1 MKDSLLFVFK
11 ILIFV
16 PLISALIFFTFPFGY
31 AQDYSFSPKGDSAV
45 HNRWVDSVFKTMT
58 EDEKIGQLFMVE
70 LSSKWTID
78 DNRFQAIESY
88 INNYHIGGVIFF
100 YGGPVRQAGLTNYL
114 QKKSKIPLMIAQDG
128 EWGLAMRLDS
138 TVSFPR
144 NLCLGAVK
152 NNEIIYETG
161 LEIGKICNR
170 MGVNIDFM
178 PCVDIYDNPLNTVIA
193 NRSFGSNIHDVAQK
207 AYAIVL
213 GMEENRILCTAKH
226 FPGHGNTNVDS
237 HEALPVISDSK
248 EKIDSAA
255 LYPFKYLIE
264 NKIGGVMIGHLFVP
278 AFDEGLEKTPSSI
291 SKKIINDLLI
301 NTLNFNG
308 LVFTDALQMKGVSA
322 NYPSGELEVRAFE
335 AGVDVFLMPSDCKK
349 SFFAVKEAVKSGRI
363 SQSEIDKR
371 CKKILLAKKRMG
383 LDKFSPVKT
392 QNLYQDLNRLETR
405 LLVKKIYENAI
416 TLVKN
421 DLSILPIRDF
431 SDKKIAALSISKD
444 GTTTEFEKHFL
455 QYSNSVKL
463 FSISKT
469 ASQKEF
475 DTLYNKLESFD
486 YVIIGLH
493 DVNSY
498 PKNFGLTDIT
508 VNFVDKICKRQK
520 IVVDFFNSPL
530 AINKFQNYK
539 QFSSIVISYEDTP
552 LAREISSDM
561 IFGSLNFKGKLP
573 LNVNNDFKE
582 GQSITTENL
591 KL

>member
-1 MKDSLLFVFK
+1 MKDRLLFVFK

-255 LYPFKYLIE
+255 LYPCKYLIE
-264 NKIGGVMIGHLFVP
+264 IQRTCL
-278 AFDEGLEKTPSSI
+278 
-291 SKKIINDLLI
+291 
-301 NTLNFNG
+301 
-308 LVFTDALQMKGVSA
+308 
-322 NYPSGELEVRAFE
+322 Y
-335 AGVDVFLMPSDCKK
+335 
-349 SFFAVKEAVKSGRI
+349 GRI
-363 SQSEIDKR
+363 ANER
-371 CKKILLAKKRMG
+371 R
-383 LDKFSPVKT
+383 V
-392 QNLYQDLNRLETR
+392 
-405 LLVKKIYENAI
+405 
-416 TLVKN
+416 
-421 DLSILPIRDF
+421 
-431 SDKKIAALSISKD
+431 
-444 GTTTEFEKHFL
+444 
-455 QYSNSVKL
+455 
-463 FSISKT
+463 
-469 ASQKEF
+469 
-475 DTLYNKLESFD
+475 
-486 YVIIGLH
+486 
-493 DVNSY
+493 
-498 PKNFGLTDIT
+498 
-508 VNFVDKICKRQK
+508 
-520 IVVDFFNSPL
+520 
-530 AINKFQNYK
+530 
-539 QFSSIVISYEDTP
+539 
-552 LAREISSDM
+552 
-561 IFGSLNFKGKLP
+561 GKLS
-573 LNVNNDFKE
+573 FRR
-582 GQSITTENL
+582 T
-591 KL
+591 